1 MAATLIAFVLGA
13 FLIWQGW
20 RRQQSVKAS
29 MSWPYVQGRVIAA
42 SVRQVVERGDAETRD
57 MTKYVPLVQYEYQVA
72 GKTFQGNQL
81 AFQEK
86 SYNSHKKAFALVAAF
101 AAGSQVMV
109 FFDPA
114 NPQNAVLERKAHG
127 NNIILVVGGILVLAA
142 VASLFKK

>member
-1 MAATLIAFVLGA
+1 MASTLIAFVLGA
-13 FLIWQGW
+13 FLVWQGW

-42 SVRQVVERGDAETRD
+42 SVRQVVERGDADSRD
-57 MTKYVPLVQYEYQVA
+57 TTKYVPLVQYEYQV
-72 GKTFQGNQL
+72 GGTTFQGNRL

-86 SYNSHKKAFALVAAF
+86 SYSSNKKAFALVAAY
-101 AAGSQVMV
+101 AAGSPVWV

-127 NNIILVVGGILVLAA
+127 NNIILVVGGVLVLAA